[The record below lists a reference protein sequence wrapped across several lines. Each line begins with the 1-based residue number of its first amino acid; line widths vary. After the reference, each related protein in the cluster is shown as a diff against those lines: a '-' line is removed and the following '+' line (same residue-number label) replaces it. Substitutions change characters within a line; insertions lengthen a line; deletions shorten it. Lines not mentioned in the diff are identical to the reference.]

1 MLDIWLCFGFCKLF
15 SHLLNVFAEVIEA
28 EMSSLLLK
36 LISDARAD

>member
-1 MLDIWLCFGFCKLF
+1 MSDTWPCFGFCRLF

-36 LISDARAD
+36 LISDARDD